1 MNPSIPLGSIVQI
14 RKGKRAPRVFEQRT
28 NEAHPYLQIDEV
40 RGVRPTRFAE
50 DPKGVQVTPDDL
62 CIVWD
67 GANAGTVGYGVSGLI
82 GSTVARMRLSY
93 PSAWETR
100 YLGRLLQSKFRELND
115 QAKARG
121 ATIPHI
127 NKQMLELILL
137 PELDLGEQRRI
148 ARILDKTDAL
158 RRKLLECLLLADAFL
173 NSTFLEFFGDPVSN
187 PRGWPIAS
195 VDDLGAVQ
203 GGLQVSR
210 KRDSLPMRRAYLRV
224 ANVFRDK
231 LVLSEIK
238 EIGLTE
244 AEFSRTKL
252 HSGDVLIVEGHGNP
266 NEIGRTCVWDGSIK
280 DCVHQNHLI
289 RFRANKNSV
298 SPVYFSRLLNSQGG
312 RLQLIAA
319 ARTTSGLNTI
329 STTKVKKLAIP
340 LPPIEKQYEFESFVE
355 HQEQMV
361 MKVCRVREEATRL
374 FSSLSQR
381 AFEGEL

>member
-1 MNPSIPLGSIVQI
+1 MKQSIPLGSIVQI
-14 RKGKRAPRVFEQRT
+14 RKGKRAPRVFEQPT
-28 NEAHPYLQIDEV
+28 NGAHPYLQIDEV
-40 RGVRPTRFAE
+40 RGVTPTRFAE
-50 DPKGVQVTPDDL
+50 DPKGVEVTPHDL

-67 GANAGTVGYGVSGLI
+67 GANAGTVGYGVAGLI

-93 PSAWETR
+93 PYAWETR

-121 ATIPHI
+121 AIIPHI
-127 NKQMLELILL
+127 NKQMLEQILL
-137 PELDLGEQRRI
+137 PELDRDEQRRI
-148 ARILDKTDAL
+148 ARILDKTDAI
-158 RRKLLECLLLADAFL
+158 RRKLQECIVLADVL
-173 NSTFLEFFGDPVSN
+173 IKSTFLDLFGDPVNN
-187 PRGWPIAS
+187 PRGWPIAA

-203 GGLQVSR
+203 GGLQVSK
-210 KRDSLPMRRAYLRV
+210 KRDSLPMRRAYMRV

-244 AEFSRTKL
+244 AEFCRTKL

-266 NEIGRTCVWDGSIK
+266 NEIGRTCVWDGSIS

-289 RFRANKNSV
+289 RFRADKNSV
-298 SPVYFSRLLNSQGG
+298 SPIYFSRLLNSRGG

-329 STTKVKKLAIP
+329 STTKVKGLRIP
-340 LPPIEKQYEFESFVE
+340 LPPIEKQHEFEGFIVA
-355 HQEQMV
+355 QEQMV
-361 MKVCRVREEATRL
+361 TRVCRAREEVTRL

-381 AFEGEL
+381 AFRGEL